1 MMDEPSDRL
10 INIFGALSQAV
21 ADRVRI
27 AIGEAFSAGGET
39 AAALIA
45 IGHAPGM
52 SIGQVRQVLRL
63 SHVGAVR
70 VVERLEDQKLVA
82 KSQSTSDRRVA
93 HVTLTALGQVERT
106 KLLGLRNAAVAELLS
121 KVSVED
127 RGALERAA
135 DSILSSLLCDPLGGV
150 ATCRL
155 CDQARCL
162 DCPVERHRPYR
173 RQE

>member
-21 ADRVRI
+21 ADRVRM

-63 SHVGAVR
+63 SHAGAVR

-93 HVTLTALGQVERT
+93 HVALTALGQVERT

-121 KVSVED
+121 KD

-135 DSILSSLLCDPLGGV
+135 DSILSSQLCDPLGGV